1 MFAQLNFSRVVILLS
16 FVGSAVLGYLVYE
29 QRNELSELDSVLR
42 ITPKSVVGLQEK
54 ALQLL
59 ELENQV
65 ASDGLGGQAD
75 PEDYIRSA
83 SQNSSVRVGLV
94 DIDPLANFEP
104 AKGIVDKRY
113 KIEPARAANK
123 SYSLDQIANFMY
135 LLEQSSRRVRV
146 TNVDIKPETPRRL
159 KPHEVLP
166 DAWTFELQITT
177 RERDGA

>member
-1 MFAQLNFSRVVILLS
+1 MFAQLNFSRIVILLS

-29 QRNELSELDSVLR
+29 QQGRLSEVQEVLR
-42 ITPKSVVGLQEK
+42 ITPKSVLGLQEK
-54 ALQLL
+54 ALQLK
-59 ELENQV
+59 ELERQV
-65 ASDGLGGQAD
+65 ASDGLGGQSD
-75 PEDYIRSA
+75 PEEYIRGA
-83 SQNSSVRVGLV
+83 AGNSNVRVGQV
-94 DIDPLANFEP
+94 DIDPLSNFEP

-135 LLEQSSRRVRV
+135 LLESSSRRVRV
-146 TNVDIKPETPRRL
+146 TNVDIKPESTRRL

-177 RERDGA
+177 REREGA